1 MGMCA
6 RIEHLSFSF
15 AAPSGAG
22 LGAEADSAGKRPIL
36 SDVSLS
42 VPDGDFLVVAGLTGS
57 GKTTLLRH
65 LSLHRNPVG
74 TRRGTVTLWGQTP
87 AQLRAEH
94 RDHLVAQVQQR
105 PREGIA
111 AGTLRQELEIRL
123 AGTADQ
129 ELAATDIVGFL
140 GLAHLLDEPIDH
152 LSEGQAQLAAL
163 GAALSTR
170 PRLLL
175 LDEPTA
181 SLDSVSRRAT
191 LDLLRRLNRD
201 FGLTIV
207 MTEHHLEGCC
217 DIATHIAALDHGRLL
232 ADGTPENALRS
243 LWSADAD
250 HSRKLVPDVQR
261 FFLMTGSGAST
272 PLPLTIALGQRHL
285 AETAPRTPAVSTRA
299 ASAAASDAQGR
310 AASATAPASAG
321 FFSAPALRVGGL
333 SYAYPGQRGFAVS
346 DIAFDARYGDVIA
359 LMGQSGCGKSTILD
373 LLAGLLRPQ
382 FGSVRWRKRDAMKTV
397 PPSRSQDFVA
407 YLPQDVRPILNLAMG
422 AALSASAGRREPR
435 RRRKTPHGTVSRE
448 TILAGSADVPAVPD
462 PLDQSLGQQQLQA
475 FDLVAARRKPVL
487 LLDEPT
493 QGLDAV
499 AAAHVGERLRRAGHK
514 GSLVLFSSHDPDF
527 CVRYA
532 TRALVVLAGRL
543 VADADPRSVVAGQE
557 FSTTPMHRLFAV
569 RDPSVLTLDDA
580 IARRAL
586 PHLPTSIAHPAKE
599 TP

>member
-6 RIEHLSFSF
+6 RVEHLSFSF

-22 LGAEADSAGKRPIL
+22 FGAEADSAGKRPIL

-42 VPDGDFLVVAGLTGS
+42 VPDGDFLVIAGLTGS

-87 AQLRAEH
+87 AQLHAEH
-94 RDHLVAQVQQR
+94 QDHLVAQVQQR

-129 ELAATDIVGFL
+129 KLAATDIVGFL

-232 ADGTPENALRS
+232 ADGAPENALRS

-250 HSRKLVPDVQR
+250 HSRELVPDVQR

-285 AETAPRTPAVSTRA
+285 AEIAPRTPV
-299 ASAAASDAQGR
+299 ASDAQSR
-310 AASATAPASAG
+310 AASATVPASAG

-422 AALSASAGRREPR
+422 AALSVGTVRGVPR

-448 TILAGSADVPAVPD
+448 TILAGRADVLAVPD

-499 AAAHVGERLRRAGHK
+499 AAAHVGERLRRAGR
-514 GSLVLFSSHDPDF
+514 GGGLVLFSSHDPDF

-569 RDPSVLTLDDA
+569 HDPSVLTLDDA

>member
-15 AAPSGAG
+15 AAPSGAS

-42 VPDGDFLVVAGLTGS
+42 VPDGDFLVVVGLTGS

-94 RDHLVAQVQQR
+94 QDHLIAQVPQR
-105 PREGIA
+105 PREAIA
-111 AGTLRQELEIRL
+111 AATLRQELELRL

-129 ELAATDIVGFL
+129 ELAATDIIGFL
-140 GLAHLLDEPIDH
+140 GLAHLLDKPIDH

-181 SLDSVSRRAT
+181 SLDSVSRRTT

-232 ADGTPENALRS
+232 ADGTPEDALRS
-243 LWSADAD
+243 LWGANTD
-250 HSRKLVPDVQR
+250 HSRELIPDVQR
-261 FFLMTGSGAST
+261 FFLMTGSGAKP
-272 PLPLTIALGQRHL
+272 PLPLTIALGQRRL
-285 AETAPRTPAVSTRA
+285 AEMAVQTPTASIRA
-299 ASAAASDAQGR
+299 ASAAASNAQDHTT
-310 AASATAPASAG
+310 SATAVISPASFA
-321 FFSAPALRVGGL
+321 APALRVGSL

-346 DIAFDARYGDVIA
+346 DITFDARYGDVIA

-373 LLAGLLRPQ
+373 LLAGFLRPQ
-382 FGSVRWRKRDAMKTV
+382 FGSVRWRKRDAKKTV
-397 PPSRSQDFVA
+397 PPSRSQDFVG

-422 AALSASAGRREPR
+422 AVLGGTASIHDVPR
-435 RRRKTPHGTVSRE
+435 RCRKVSRE
-448 TILAGSADVPAVPD
+448 TPRETTRADCAAVLTVVD

-475 FDLVAARRKPVL
+475 FNLVTARHKPVV

-499 AAAHVGERLRRAGHK
+499 GAAHVGEALRRAGRE
-514 GSLVLFSSHDPDF
+514 GGLVLFSSHDPDF

-532 TRALVVLAGRL
+532 TRALVVLAGQL
-543 VADADPRSVVAGQE
+543 VADTDPRSVVASQK

-580 IARRAL
+580 IARHSFPLAPL
-586 PHLPTSIAHPAKE
+586 PITHPVKE
-599 TP
+599 IP